1 MAGHITPAEV
11 VHLVRHL
18 AECRPDDR
26 PDAVRVEDTLRHF
39 RRVAIE
45 ESPVNNLGGSNE
57 RT

>member
-26 PDAVRVEDTLRHF
+26 SDADTLRHF

-45 ESPVNNLGGSNE
+45 ESPVNYISEG
-57 RT
+57 